1 MKVNLESI
9 TEKNMHL
16 KKKQRPKISVYIA
29 LSIDGYIARK
39 DDSLDWLD
47 RVGGFDEDYG
57 FQQMLAGIDTLIIGR
72 KTYEIA
78 STVPDPYPGKRV
90 VVLSNSLNSVKV
102 GMELYKGD
110 LPELVAKL
118 YREEVKCIWVDG
130 GSTISQF
137 LDLQLV
143 DEMTLSVIPIVLGS
157 GLPLFHAIGKE
168 IPCRL
173 ISSQSYPSGL
183 VQQHYEIIKQFNESQ
198 DKIHF
203 KLVDYGSDEYK
214 KAVALREEILRKP
227 LGLIF
232 TKEGLEMEKEH
243 IHIAGFLGQEMCATA
258 VLVPDGDEMK
268 MQRVALKASFQ
279 GKGIG
284 SALMCF
290 CEEYAAKHGFKS
302 IYCHARGTAVQ
313 FYQKNQY
320 ALEGEPFV
328 EEDIPH
334 RKMRRTI

>member
-1 MKVNLESI
+1 MKNG
-9 TEKNMHL
+9 
-16 KKKQRPKISVYIA
+16 RPKISVYIA

-90 VVLSNSLNSVKV
+90 VVLSNSLNAVKS
-102 GMELYKGD
+102 GMELYKGN
-110 LPELVAKL
+110 LAELAEKL
-118 YREEVKCIWVDG
+118 HTEGVKHIWVDG

-137 LDLQLV
+137 LDLQLI
-143 DEMTLSVIPIVLGS
+143 DEMTLSIIPIVLGS

-173 ISSQSYPSGL
+173 ISSQAYQSGL
-183 VQQHYEIIKQFNESQ
+183 VQQRYEIIKQFTESQ

-203 KLVDYGSDEYK
+203 KIIDYGSDDYK
-214 KAVALREEILRKP
+214 KAVALKEEILRKP
-227 LGLIF
+227 LGLFF
-232 TKEGLEMEKEH
+232 TKEELEMEKEH
-243 IHIAGFLGQEMCATA
+243 VHIAGFLGQEMCATA
-258 VLVPDGDEMK
+258 VLVPDGEKMK
-268 MQRVALKASFQ
+268 MQRVALKAPFQ

-284 SALMCF
+284 SSLMRF
-290 CEEYAAKHGFKS
+290 CEEYAVKHGFKS

-320 ALEGEPFV
+320 ALEGEPFD
-328 EEDIPH
+328 EDGIPH
-334 RKMRRTI
+334 RKMRKKL

>member
-1 MKVNLESI
+1 
-9 TEKNMHL
+9 MHL
-16 KKKQRPKISVYIA
+16 NKKQKPKISVYIA

-57 FQQMLAGIDTLIIGR
+57 FQQMLDGIDALIIGR

-90 VVLSNSLNSVKV
+90 VVLSNTLGSVKA
-102 GMELYKGD
+102 GMELYKGNLSD
-110 LPELVAKL
+110 LAEKL
-118 YREEVKCIWVDG
+118 YKEGVKHIWVDG

-137 LDLQLV
+137 LDLELV
-143 DEMTLSVIPIVLGS
+143 DQMTLSVIPIVLGS

-173 ISSQSYPSGL
+173 ISSQAYQSGL
-183 VQQHYEIIKQFNESQ
+183 VQQHYEIIKQFTDSQ

-203 KLVDYGSDEYK
+203 KIIDYGSGDYK

-227 LGLIF
+227 LGLFF
-232 TKEGLEMEKEH
+232 TKEELEMEKDH
-243 IHIAGFLGQEMCATA
+243 VHIAGFLGQEMIATA
-258 VLVPDGDEMK
+258 VLVPDGNEMK

-284 SALMCF
+284 SALIHF
-290 CEEYAAKHGFKS
+290 CEEHASKHGFRS
-302 IYCHARGTAVQ
+302 IYCHARGTAIQ

-320 ALEGEPFV
+320 TIEEEPFD
-328 EEDIPH
+328 EDGIPH
-334 RKMRRTI
+334 HKMRKRFP

>member
-1 MKVNLESI
+1 
-9 TEKNMHL
+9 MHL
-16 KKKQRPKISVYIA
+16 NKRQRPRILVYIA

-57 FQQMLAGIDTLIIGR
+57 FQQMLAGIDALIIGR

-78 STVPDPYPGKRV
+78 STVSDPYPGKRV
-90 VVLSNSLNSVKV
+90 VVLSTSLGSVKA
-102 GMELYKGD
+102 GMELYKGN
-110 LPELVAKL
+110 LTELAEKL
-118 YREEVKCIWVDG
+118 YCEGVKHIWVDG

-173 ISSQSYPSGL
+173 ISSQSYRSGL

-214 KAVALREEILRKP
+214 KAVALREEILRNP

-232 TKEGLEMEKEH
+232 TKEELEMEKKH

-258 VLVPDGDEMK
+258 VLVPDADEIK

-284 SALMCF
+284 SALMRF
-290 CEEYAAKHGFKS
+290 CEEYAIKHGFKS
-302 IYCHARGTAVQ
+302 IYCHARGTAIQ
-313 FYQKNQY
+313 FYQKNKY
-320 ALEGEPFV
+320 TLEGEPFD
-328 EEDIPH
+328 EDGIPH
-334 RKMRRTI
+334 CKMRKTI